1 MGAEVSCEKCGFSI
15 GDGAKFCSGCGSEL
29 VTAPKFCHACGSDL
43 VNATMTQQE
52 IYEFVHEALENSIEL
67 WGLVDEEENPELY
80 AFWRGSVTALE
91 QIVDEITP

>member
-1 MGAEVSCEKCGFSI
+1 
-15 GDGAKFCSGCGSEL
+15 
-29 VTAPKFCHACGSDL
+29 
-43 VNATMTQQE
+43 MTQQE
-52 IYEFVHEALENSIEL
+52 IYEFVHEALENSMEL